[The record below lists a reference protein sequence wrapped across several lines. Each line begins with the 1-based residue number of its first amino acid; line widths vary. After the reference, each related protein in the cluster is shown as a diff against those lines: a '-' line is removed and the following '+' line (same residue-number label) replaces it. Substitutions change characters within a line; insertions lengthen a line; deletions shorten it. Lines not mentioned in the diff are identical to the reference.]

1 MALDLGH
8 ERVGDGSAAEHK
20 AVLRSGAFAVSLEQ
34 QTVGKAQ
41 LHSLVGIHP
50 GLGIHE
56 VAELGTG
63 QTGLDLVG
71 VDDAFLDF
79 GERQCRRS

>member
-8 ERVGDGSAAEHK
+8 ERVGDGSAAEHET
-20 AVLRSGAFAVSLEQ
+20 VLRSSTFTVCFEQ
-34 QTVGKAQ
+34 QIVGEAQ
-41 LHSLVGIHP
+41 LYSLVGIHP

-63 QTGLDLVG
+63 QAGLD
-71 VDDAFLDF
+71 
-79 GERQCRRS
+79 RRS